1 MGLFL
6 LVVVATLAVG
16 SALQSSLSGEFPPY
30 GATTAEEV
38 RWAWGTVLWPIG
50 AALAVVWAVLFVAF
64 RKRIGLR
71 LMPAVGVALG
81 GVAVALFLAFTAW
94 MVFLV

>member
-1 MGLFL
+1 MFFL
-6 LVVVATLAVG
+6 VAVASLAVG

-30 GATTAEEV
+30 GATTSEEAQ
-38 RWAWGTVLWPIG
+38 WAWGRALWPIG
-50 AALAVVWAVLFVAF
+50 AILALVWAVLFVAL
-64 RKRIGLR
+64 RKRVGLH

-81 GVAVALFLAFTAW
+81 GVAVALFLAYVAW